1 MPIKYKRLSDYV
13 RGFRIIY
20 IIPKPSNVSE
30 KQISL
35 IRQINLINLIRTNR
49 TNRII
54 RIIED
59 VLAAMSLF
67 AIFTLW
73 LWVARGFGWH

>member
-1 MPIKYKRLSDYV
+1 MLTIYKRLSDYV

-30 KQISL
+30 KQIRL
-35 IRQINLINLIRTNR
+35 IKQINLINR
-49 TNRII
+49 NRII

-59 VLAAMSLF
+59 VLAAMSIF
-67 AIFTLW
+67 AIAYLW
-73 LWVARGFGWH
+73 LLVARGFGWH

>member
-1 MPIKYKRLSDYV
+1 MLTIYKRLSDYV

-30 KQISL
+30 KQNRL
-35 IRQINLINLIRTNR
+35 IKQTSLINL
-49 TNRII
+49 NRII

-59 VLAAMSLF
+59 VLAAMSIF
-67 AIFTLW
+67 AIAYLW
-73 LWVARGFGWH
+73 LLMARGFGWH

>member
-1 MPIKYKRLSDYV
+1 MLIKYKRLSDYV

-20 IIPKPSNVSE
+20 IIPKPSNVTE

-35 IRQINLINLIRTNR
+35 IRQINLISLIRTNR
-49 TNRII
+49 INRII

-59 VLAAMSLF
+59 VLAATSIF
-67 AIFTLW
+67 AIGYLW
-73 LWVARGFGWH
+73 LLVARGFGWH

>member
-20 IIPKPSNVSE
+20 IISKLSNVTE
-30 KQISL
+30 EQISL

-49 TNRII
+49 VIRII

-59 VLAAMSLF
+59 VLAAMSIF
-67 AIFTLW
+67 AIAYLW
-73 LWVARGFGWH
+73 LLMARGFGWH